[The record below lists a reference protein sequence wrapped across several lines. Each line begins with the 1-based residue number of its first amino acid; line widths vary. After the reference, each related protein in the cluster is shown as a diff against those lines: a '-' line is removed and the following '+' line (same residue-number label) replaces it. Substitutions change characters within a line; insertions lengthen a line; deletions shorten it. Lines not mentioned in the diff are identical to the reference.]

1 MARAA
6 TVNGRPPWLW
16 QESNRAMLMKNKPLD
31 ATQWNGAGMNI
42 DARRLCLGMTLFLL
56 SILMPAFAADNV
68 LKELAFAAL
77 PGDDVVITL
86 RADGAF
92 AEPKVFTTDNPAR
105 IALDFYGLSNGLA
118 RKTQSIGIG
127 LARSVTAIEA
137 GDRTRV
143 VVNLLEA
150 TAHSIKIDGNEL
162 SITIKSGA
170 NIAASES
177 GSSMPGPAAARPMA
191 TTASSSTAGLRN
203 VDFRRGDSGEGQVI
217 LELGNPAATV
227 DMREEAGRVVLDILN
242 TTLPE
247 RLMRKFDVADF
258 ATPVKQFEVTSQGDN
273 VHIEITAAGEYEH
286 LAYQANELFTI
297 EFRALSKEEK
307 EELQR
312 RKETFTGERLSLNF
326 QDIEVRAVLQLLADF
341 TGLNLVTSDTVSG
354 NITLRLKNVPWDQA
368 LSIILKTRGLSMR
381 QNGNVMLIAPT
392 EEIAA
397 REKLEL
403 ESQRQIEELAPLFSE
418 YIQLNYA
425 KATDIQKLLKS
436 EGNQLLTPERGNVT
450 FDERTNT
457 LLVRDTAAKLED
469 IRRLIGRLD
478 IPVRQVLIESR
489 VVIANDDFA
498 KDIGVRFG
506 LSTRLAN
513 DGNFLDIGGTQDG
526 YIGGTASVH
535 EATIESP
542 AGSGQDGLLVNLPQ
556 TLSASRGGAL
566 NFIAGKVGSYLLQLE
581 LSAMQQEGKGE
592 IVSSPRVVT
601 SDQKTAT
608 IKQGIEIPYQEA
620 SSSGATS
627 VSFKEAV
634 LKLEVTPHIT
644 PDDRIIMDLNITKDN
659 PDFSRSILGV
669 PPVDTREI
677 ETSVIVE
684 NGETVVLGGVF
695 ERTETRSKERVP
707 FFGDLPYVGF
717 MFKQE
722 LRKDENKELLIF
734 VTPKIL
740 KDTLSVR

>member
-1 MARAA
+1 
-6 TVNGRPPWLW
+6 
-16 QESNRAMLMKNKPLD
+16 MLMKNKPLD
-31 ATQWNGAGMNI
+31 LKQWNEARIIMN
-42 DARRLCLGMTLFLL
+42 ARQLFIAAVLL
-56 SILMPAFAADNV
+56 FAMVITPALAADNV
-68 LKELAFAAL
+68 LKELNFSAL

-86 RADGAF
+86 RAESGF
-92 AEPKVFTTDNPAR
+92 TEPKVFTTDNPAR

-118 RKTQSIGIG
+118 NKTQSIGIG
-127 LARSVTAIEA
+127 MARSVTAIEA

-143 VVNLLEA
+143 VVNLVEA
-150 TAHSIKIDGNEL
+150 TGHAVKIDGNEL
-162 SITIKSGA
+162 SITIKGGA
-170 NIAASES
+170 KVAASAITHTAAS
-177 GSSMPGPAAARPMA
+177 TPTRSSA
-191 TTASSSTAGLRN
+191 ASSSEQSDGLRN

-217 LELGNPAATV
+217 LELGNPAVSV
-227 DMREEAGRVVLDILN
+227 DMREEAGRVVLDILD
-242 TTLPE
+242 TALPD
-247 RLMRKFDVADF
+247 RLMRKFDVGDF
-258 ATPVKQFEVTSQGDN
+258 ATPVKEFEVTSQGNN
-273 VHIEITAAGEYEH
+273 VHIEISATGEYEH
-286 LAYQANELFTI
+286 LAYQANDLFTI
-297 EFRALSKEEK
+297 EFRALTKEEK
-307 EELQR
+307 AEIQR
-312 RKETFTGERLSLNF
+312 RKETFSGERLSLNF

-436 EGNQLLTPERGNVT
+436 EGNQLLTPERGNVS

-457 LLVRDTAAKLED
+457 LLVRDTAAKLDD

-506 LSTRLAN
+506 MSTHLKA

-526 YIGGTASVH
+526 YIGNTAGLH
-535 EATIESP
+535 EGTIESP
-542 AGSGQDGLLVNLPQ
+542 SGSTQDGLLVNLPQ

-601 SDQKTAT
+601 SDQKTAV
-608 IKQGIEIPYQEA
+608 IKQGVEVPYQEA
-620 SSSGATS
+620 SSSGSTT

-644 PDDRIIMDLNITKDN
+644 PDDRVIMDLNITKDN
-659 PDFSRSILGV
+659 PDFSRSVLGV
-669 PPVDTREI
+669 PPVDTRAI

-740 KDTLSVR
+740 KDTLSAR